1 MTNIRNKGCHIIT
14 DFTDNKWIIRKYYEQ
29 LNDNK
34 HDNFEEMNKSL
45 ERHEPLKLT
54 QEYPY
59 IYIYQSNCMYSENSP

>member
-1 MTNIRNKGCHIIT
+1 MTNIRNKGCDIIT

-29 LNDNK
+29 LNENK

-54 QEYPY
+54 QE
-59 IYIYQSNCMYSENSP
+59 